1 MVQGTVISE
10 QEPLVLG
17 SASPRRR
24 ELLAAL
30 GIPMVVRPAEVDE
43 SVLPAEEAEQYV
55 SRVTRMKLT
64 AVLDCGAESFGRVVL
79 VADTTVTIEGRILGK
94 PRNPEDAIELLQ
106 QIVGRSHQ
114 VLTCYA
120 ISAGRGAD
128 RRQRSRTVRTEVAMR
143 AADTETLRRYVA
155 TGEGM
160 DKAGAYAI
168 QGIGSFLVQSI
179 AGSHSNVI
187 GLPVAEVICDLVEL
201 GAVPHF
207 P

>member
-1 MVQGTVISE
+1 MISE

-24 ELLAAL
+24 DLLAAL
-30 GIPMVVRPAEVDE
+30 GIPIVVRAAEVDE
-43 SVLPAEEAEQYV
+43 SPFPAEVADRYV
-55 SRVTRMKLT
+55 SRVTQMKLA
-64 AVLDCGAESFGRVVL
+64 AVLDRGAESSGPVVL
-79 VADTTVTIEGRILGK
+79 VADTTVTIEGQILGK
-94 PRNPEDAIELLQ
+94 PRDRQDAIELLQ

-128 RRQRSRTVRTEVAMR
+128 RCQRTRTVRTEVTMR
-143 AADTETLRRYVA
+143 AADPETLRRYVA

-187 GLPVAEVICDLVEL
+187 GLPVAEVVSDLVEL
-201 GAVPHF
+201 GALPHF